1 MFCLSRF
8 VITHLSGGYGGGV
21 PPLPI
26 PNREVKPACAD
37 GTAMQCGRVG
47 GRPLSTGEPSSNM
60 LGGSSHFIYMLFLVT
75 CRFVWRPS
83 FMIHRRYYYNM
94 LGGSSH
100 YIYTRHPWW
109 AWRHALFYMLA
120 ESLPPLV
127 LTRSLSLF
135 RYILKY
141 IRWWPCLYLWSTYD
155 TT

>member
-1 MFCLSRF
+1 MRESRW
-8 VITHLSGGYGGGV
+8 
-21 PPLPI
+21 PPPF
-26 PNREVKPACAD
+26 NRRAFEQYAW
-37 GTAMQCGRVG
+37 R
-47 GRPLSTGEPSSNM
+47 LFS
-60 LGGSSHFIYMLFLVT
+60 FYIYAFLVI

-155 TT
+155 TYIENAPPQNWNGALSCFVTFCRMNGLSQAHVLLS